1 MWIILNACNDRGI
14 DYRHMIGNSL
24 RTDAEIQK
32 ILADIEENKK
42 PKFEEF
48 DTIFTVISKPEQYR
62 NEPSG
67 VFKIKNFQD
76 VENVYPAKVRNAFIL
91 KDLCYYGNHLYST
104 ILFNI
109 IFTHKCLFTPT
120 FSWRK

>member
-14 DYRHMIGNSL
+14 DYRHMIGNRL
-24 RTDAEIQK
+24 NADAEIQK

-48 DTIFTVISKPEQYR
+48 DTNFTVISKREQHR

-67 VFKIKNFQD
+67 VYKIKNFQD
-76 VENVYPAKVRNAFIL
+76 VENVYPAKVTNAF
-91 KDLCYYGNHLYST
+91 
-104 ILFNI
+104 F
-109 IFTHKCLFTPT
+109 
-120 FSWRK
+120 